1 MDEEPPFSG
10 NTVIVIIII
19 TINYYYYYYLFA
31 QLLCHILNN
40 VNKSGIIVQD
50 YFSNNGQVDD
60 QKRSV
65 FLRTNR
71 SVSKYSTY
79 TMTCTKME
87 YRDNIKNLGLDKL
100 SKFISDYEIV
110 I

>member
-1 MDEEPPFSG
+1 
-10 NTVIVIIII
+10 
-19 TINYYYYYYLFA
+19 
-31 QLLCHILNN
+31 
-40 VNKSGIIVQD
+40 VQD

-65 FLRTNR
+65 FLHTNK

-79 TMTCTKME
+79 TMSLTKMK

-100 SKFISDYEIV
+100 SKSYSDHEIV